1 MTKDRILIIE
11 DEQDLITTLE
21 YNLKR
26 EGYDTTSSLTG
37 EDGLRHALTEP
48 YPDLVL
54 LDLMLP
60 GIYGVEV
67 CRRIRENV
75 HTSAIPV
82 LILTAKGEEID
93 KVIGFEVG
101 ADDYVVKP
109 FQLRELLLR
118 IRAILRRTK
127 PEKKI
132 EKHQIKFGLLTVD
145 HDAHQTW
152 VQGQEVSLTHT
163 EFKML
168 CTFMARPGQ
177 VKSREKLLNEIWGSD
192 TFVQTR
198 TVDAHVKCLREKLG
212 DAGKY
217 VETIWGVGYRFC
229 AHPKSDETS
238 ECESILKNSANST
251 PSAHSTGPA
260 L

>member
-11 DEQDLITTLE
+11 DEEDLNTTLE

-26 EGYDTTSSLTG
+26 EGYDTISSLTG
-37 EDGLRHALTEP
+37 EDGLRLALKEP
-48 YPDLVL
+48 YPDLVV

-60 GIYGVEV
+60 GIYGIEV
-67 CRRIRENV
+67 CRRLRDDSR
-75 HTSAIPV
+75 TRSIPV
-82 LILTAKGEEID
+82 LILTAKSEEID

-109 FQLRELLLR
+109 FQIRELLLR

-127 PEKKI
+127 PDNSPENRTTN
-132 EKHQIKFGLLTVD
+132 FGFLTVD
-145 HDAHQTW
+145 HDAHRVW
-152 VQGQEVSLTHT
+152 VQQKEVFLTNT

-168 CTFMARPGQ
+168 CTFLARRGQ
-177 VKSREKLLNEIWGSD
+177 VKSRDKLLSEIWGVNS
-192 TFVQTR
+192 FVQTR

-212 DAGKY
+212 EAGKY

-229 AHPKSDETS
+229 NDPEPDETPES
-238 ECESILKNSANST
+238 EESLDNSANAST
-251 PSAHSTGPA
+251 SAHSSGTE